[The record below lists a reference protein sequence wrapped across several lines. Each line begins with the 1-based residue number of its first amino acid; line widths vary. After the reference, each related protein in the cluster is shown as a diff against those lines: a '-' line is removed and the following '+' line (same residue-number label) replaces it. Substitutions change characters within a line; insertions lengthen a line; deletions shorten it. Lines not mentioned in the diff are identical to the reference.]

1 MVSKILSLFSLFMC
15 VRCFNP
21 FDDGQYDINWGGPL
35 TMNSGQVSPDGD
47 LFSNRESI
55 VMITK
60 DNEKYRCILPQE
72 ESKQEDS
79 YSVTGAEPDEL
90 LESLVLRGECAY
102 RLDTY
107 WTYELCHGRHV
118 KQFHEV
124 KAGVPDTQVQ
134 EYYLGKLDSKVLYP
148 EKEDKAKPVD
158 QPPLQDAKHPAKS
171 VPTRKINGYD
181 FPYHKVVMVNGT
193 PCDLLGNTPRMT
205 NIIYMCNPKSS
216 SEIISVKELQTCQ
229 YEVEVFTPL
238 LCANAAYRYREKPVH
253 HISCHSLDG
262 SPQAPR
268 SYSELLDEQFSIE
281 SLIPKENVDDN
292 TKPGPGNEYRD
303 NDVPQA
309 DKLLTSA
316 FLHGEYCLVGG
327 GSGSWWKYQFCYGKQ
342 VTQFHEDGSGPRIN
356 ILLGKWNK
364 EAHIKW
370 KKDRKKI
377 TSTYTDHF
385 YSGGEICDITG
396 NPRTVQVRL
405 KCKESKHVQEVAL
418 SLTEPR
424 TCEYV
429 LTVESPIICPL
440 LQKMDENG
448 IFEVDDL

>member
-1 MVSKILSLFSLFMC
+1 M
-15 VRCFNP
+15 
-21 FDDGQYDINWGGPL
+21 
-35 TMNSGQVSPDGD
+35 
-47 LFSNRESI
+47 
-55 VMITK
+55 
-60 DNEKYRCILPQE
+60 
-72 ESKQEDS
+72 DS
-79 YSVTGAEPDEL
+79 FSVTGAEPDEL

-124 KAGVPDTQVQ
+124 KAGVPLGPDRTIGLFAFGCNMLHSVKVPVLIDNPVYFVALFVGVISDNIYGVPSWWLGAYLNPDKEWGPTFNKCIELLKWKDTQLQ

-148 EKEDKAKPVD
+148 EKEDKTKPVD
-158 QPPLQDAKHPAKS
+158 QPPLQDAKHAAKS
-171 VPTRKINGYD
+171 VPTRKIDGYD

-205 NIIYMCNPKSS
+205 NIIYMCNPRSS
-216 SEIISVKELQTCQ
+216 NEIISVKELQTCQ

-238 LCANAAYRYREKPVH
+238 LCANAAYRT
-253 HISCHSLDG
+253 
-262 SPQAPR
+262 PR

-303 NDVPQA
+303 NVVPQA

-342 VTQFHEDGSGPRIN
+342 VTQFHEDGPIARGGGSGPRIN